1 MRGRDG
7 FFLWWKFLLENQLEL
22 RIDTNKALLNMRE
35 TWPCQF
41 LEPMRC
47 SLSGCKVIHPKIVCK
62 GKDPS
67 GEHGHVLYKT
77 LQWSQGDWTEA
88 INEWNK
94 GWACQLW
101 PVSRIYIG
109 INRLRGIQIKCTRP
123 YISEYMMLIT
133 AWKPGSSL
141 SQKNSTQRR
150 CISSLL
156 RMKPTR
162 ARQSSWTALANWN
175 RVLGIH
181 MQVQSKTHSSLF

>member
-1 MRGRDG
+1 
-7 FFLWWKFLLENQLEL
+7 
-22 RIDTNKALLNMRE
+22 MRE

-41 LEPMRC
+41 LKPMRC
-47 SLSGCKVIHPKIVCK
+47 SLSGCKVISLKMVCK

-67 GEHGHVLYKT
+67 GEHGQVLYKT
-77 LQWSQGDWTEA
+77 LQPRQGDWVEA

-101 PVSRIYIG
+101 PVSG
-109 INRLRGIQIKCTRP
+109 IHSGIKWLRGIQIKCTRP
-123 YISEYMMLIT
+123 YISEYMMLW
-133 AWKPGSSL
+133 WKPGSSP

-150 CISSLL
+150 CISNLM

-175 RVLGIH
+175 RVLSIH
-181 MQVQSKTHSSLF
+181 MQVQSKTHSSPFWTYNQH